1 MKKGLFI
8 LTTIITLISCG
19 SKDKNNDALAEKKA
33 ALDKLIQL
41 KAKTEA
47 EIKTLQ
53 DEISKLGGGEINA
66 ANLTLVAVTP
76 VAAAPFNH
84 FIDLRGR
91 VDAEDISYVTPRG
104 MGGQVKE
111 IFVKEGDQVRKG
123 QVLLRLDDA
132 IMRQSYNAAKKQ
144 LETIRTQLSF
154 SKDIYDR
161 QNNLWKKGIGSEVQL
176 LTAKTNMESLQNQLN
191 AAEEQVKVAAE
202 QLQTSSV
209 TSDVDGTVE
218 TMMVRRGEL
227 FAGMGQIKIVNTS
240 RLKVVSN
247 VPENYINRVK
257 KGTMVEV
264 EIPETKQTFKTTIQ
278 FVGQTIENTQ
288 RGFLIEAGIPAN
300 QQLKPNQTVVLKIQ
314 DYASDRSVTIPINT
328 LQSDESNKYVY
339 VMEKQANGKSIAT
352 RKIITLGE
360 SYGDQVEVLNGLT
373 GGEMLI
379 TAGYQN
385 LYEGQQIRVNP

>member
-19 SKDKNNDALAEKKA
+19 SKDKKNDVLAEKKA

-41 KAKTEA
+41 KTKTEA

-144 LETIRTQLSF
+144 LETLRTQVSF
-154 SKDIYDR
+154 SRDIYDR

-176 LTAKTNMESLQNQLN
+176 LTAKTNMEALQNQLN
-191 AAEEQVKVAAE
+191 AAEEQVKVASE

-247 VPENYINRVK
+247 VPETYINRVK
-257 KGTMVEV
+257 KGTIVEV

-288 RGFLIEAGIPAN
+288 RGFTIEASIPAN

-339 VMEKQANGKSIAT
+339 VMEKQANGKSVAT

-360 SYGDQVEVLNGLT
+360 SYGDQVEVLSGLT

>member
-19 SKDKNNDALAEKKA
+19 SKDKKNDVLAEKKA

-41 KAKTEA
+41 KTKTEA
-47 EIKTLQ
+47 EIKSLQ

-111 IFVKEGDQVRKG
+111 IFVKEGDQVKKG

-144 LETIRTQLSF
+144 LETLRTQVSF
-154 SKDIYDR
+154 SRDIYDR

-176 LTAKTNMESLQNQLN
+176 LTAKTNMEALQNQLN
-191 AAEEQVKVAAE
+191 AAEEQVKVASE

-247 VPENYINRVK
+247 VPETYINRVK
-257 KGTMVEV
+257 KGTIVEV

-288 RGFLIEAGIPAN
+288 RGFTIEASIPAN

-339 VMEKQANGKSIAT
+339 VMEKQANGKSVAT

-360 SYGDQVEVLNGLT
+360 SYGDQVEVLSGLT

>member
-19 SKDKNNDALAEKKA
+19 SKDKKNDVLAEKKA

-41 KAKTEA
+41 KTKTEA

-144 LETIRTQLSF
+144 LETLRTQVSF
-154 SKDIYDR
+154 SRDIYDR

-176 LTAKTNMESLQNQLN
+176 LTAKTNMEALQNQLN
-191 AAEEQVKVAAE
+191 AAEEQVKVASE

-247 VPENYINRVK
+247 VPETYINRVK
-257 KGTMVEV
+257 KGTIVEV
-264 EIPETKQTFKTTIQ
+264 EIPETKQTFKTSIQ

-288 RGFLIEAGIPAN
+288 RGFTIEASIPAN

-339 VMEKQANGKSIAT
+339 VMEKQANGKSVAI

-360 SYGDQVEVLNGLT
+360 SYGDQVEVLSGLT